1 MNQATLYPRVLAAAA
16 APNGRLF
23 TSALTTGI
31 SCLPSCRP
39 ANRSPKTSA
48 SSPAAQPLASPV
60 RARARNATPTTSPV
74 APIPCSQPSSH
85 SSAKSALIL
94 PCSPTPAA
102 VAAREPSDLL
112 PLPFWRQ
119 KADDLIETARLIT
132 TGPLNLE
139 ALRTLSATRAKR
151 TLRALRGL
159 GPYTVNDL
167 IMRAL
172 GFSDWVPSGD
182 TDVTNGLRSAA
193 EPRSTP
199 HLDATRRLMPMFSP
213 YRSLAT
219 AHLWQFNRP
228 TPP

>member
-1 MNQATLYPRVLAAAA
+1 MTPKLSAPPVRPSVVYSAIRTNQATMYPRVLAAAA
-16 APNGRLF
+16 PNGRFF

-31 SCLPSCRP
+31 SSCLPSCRP

-60 RARARNATPTTSPV
+60 CARARNASPTTSPV

-94 PCSPTPAA
+94 PCSPPPAA

-139 ALRTLSATRAKR
+139 ALRTLSATRAAR

-159 GPYTVNDL
+159 AHT
-167 IMRAL
+167 
-172 GFSDWVPSGD
+172 
-182 TDVTNGLRSAA
+182 
-193 EPRSTP
+193 RST
-199 HLDATRRLMPMFSP
+199 T
-213 YRSLAT
+213 
-219 AHLWQFNRP
+219 
-228 TPP
+228 

>member
-1 MNQATLYPRVLAAAA
+1 MYPRVLAGAAA
-16 APNGRLF
+16 SNRRFF

-31 SCLPSCRP
+31 SCLSSCRP
-39 ANRSPKTSA
+39 AYRSPKTAA

-60 RARARNATPTTSPV
+60 CARARNASPTTSPV
-74 APIPCSQPSSH
+74 APIPCSQPSSP

-94 PCSPTPAA
+94 PCSPAPAA

-119 KADDLIETARLIT
+119 KTADLIETARLIT

-139 ALRTLSATRAKR
+139 ALRTLSAKRAAR

-193 EPRSTP
+193 ETRRTP

-219 AHLWQFNRP
+219 AHLWQFNRLTAP
-228 TPP
+228 

>member
-1 MNQATLYPRVLAAAA
+1 MGVTAVERAH
-16 APNGRLF
+16 RL
-23 TSALTTGI
+23 
-31 SCLPSCRP
+31 P
-39 ANRSPKTSA
+39 
-48 SSPAAQPLASPV
+48 
-60 RARARNATPTTSPV
+60 
-74 APIPCSQPSSH
+74 
-85 SSAKSALIL
+85 L
-94 PCSPTPAA
+94 PCSH
-102 VAAREPSDLL
+102 
-112 PLPFWRQ
+112 Q
-119 KADDLIETARLIT
+119 KADGLIETARLIT

-139 ALRTLSATRAKR
+139 ALRTLSATRAAR

-159 GPYTVNDL
+159 GPYTGNDL

-172 GFSDWVPSGD
+172 DFSDWVPSGD

-193 EPRSTP
+193 ETRRTP